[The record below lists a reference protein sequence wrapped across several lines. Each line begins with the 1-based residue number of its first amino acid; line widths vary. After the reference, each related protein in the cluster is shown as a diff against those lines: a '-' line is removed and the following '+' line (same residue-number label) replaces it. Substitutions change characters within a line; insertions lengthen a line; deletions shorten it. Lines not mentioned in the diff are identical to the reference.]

1 VRVAHASIGTWEL
14 RVPEPGWP
22 FELYHDGRRHLHSV
36 DWIRGRQSTVSI
48 ARDVAKFLR
57 TRGFTG

>member
-1 VRVAHASIGTWEL
+1 M
-14 RVPEPGWP
+14 VPEPGWL
-22 FELYHDGRRHLHSV
+22 FELCHDGRRHLHSV

>member
-1 VRVAHASIGTWEL
+1 MDAELVRFL
-14 RVPEPGWP
+14 RARLDADE
-22 FELYHDGRRHLHSV
+22 H
-36 DWIRGRQSTVSI
+36 IRGRQSTVSI